1 MRDGLEAKFLRE
13 VDPNNELPDSER
25 LCRADAAR
33 RALPAPSFSQREGPQ
48 GPQGH
53 HPPHRRQ
60 GSGVT
65 DDYKEQPPRCG
76 QGGYRETPG
85 EGDWFSAVTLAQPA
99 DIARGPAGDCC
110 ILCGKVGID
119 LPPDHGCKPTIDVE
133 ASRAQLDHALGY
145 DKRGAA

>member
-1 MRDGLEAKFLRE
+1 MTIK
-13 VDPNNELPDSER
+13 NNRPAAD
-25 LCRADAAR
+25 RAAI
-33 RALPAPSFSQREGPQ
+33 E
-48 GPQGH
+48 
-53 HPPHRRQ
+53 
-60 GSGVT
+60 
-65 DDYKEQPPRCG
+65 K
-76 QGGYRETPG
+76 TPG